1 MKCPNCGGENRSI
14 ARFCQHCGTTLT
26 STEPLEK
33 PRADTE
39 LTTET
44 GVGAWNV
51 AECAEQITGISAPGV
66 EPREMVLAETGETV
80 PAPESVQSDGC
91 LVEGDSAEA
100 KGLEPVGE
108 DTAVDVTLLAS
119 EEATM
124 GGDGS
129 QLDQAPPAVE
139 TESTGLSMG
148 GQPSNMAHTES
159 GPVGKTERILET
171 MGDEATADV
180 SPVTGEQSIPTT
192 ESEGG
197 QEEQGEQAGGL
208 AEPSVTAAGGT
219 EREDVQELANAH
231 LLSWSDRSARMPVVG
246 PGTVVHGRY
255 LVVELLSD
263 QESENLYRVR
273 DLQRCAQCGSTAN
286 GPDEAFCS
294 ACGAAMEQKPM
305 AVMLERRAD
314 QSNEP
319 IEAEVEDQF
328 SEGKSAYWVWREEK
342 KTGPLGGAE
351 QPMRLAVGQRSD
363 TGRVRTLNEDS
374 VFTLVMSYL
383 RQSVVSQWGLFIVAD
398 GMGGQEAG
406 EVASQTAIQVAARE
420 LAQDLLVTEVGGK
433 SLTSEQVQQRMSRAL
448 EAANERVYLERQKRE
463 NDMGTTMTA
472 TLVRDWM
479 LYVAHVGDC
488 RAYRWGQDGWQQ
500 LTTDHSVVASMVA
513 AGTAKPEEI
522 YTHPQRNVIYRCIG
536 DRATVEVDVAA
547 LALSPGDRL
556 VLCSDGLWEMVR
568 DEGIEDV
575 MLRESDPQAACE
587 ILVEQANAAGGVDN
601 ISVIVV
607 QL

>member
-1 MKCPNCGGENRSI
+1 MKCPNCDAENRWI

-26 STEPLEK
+26 ITEPLEEL
-33 PRADTE
+33 RANTE
-39 LTTET
+39 LATET
-44 GVGAWNV
+44 GIGARDV
-51 AECAEQITGISAPGV
+51 AKRAAPVAGVSASGF
-66 EPREMVLAETGETV
+66 EPRETVLGEAGEIV
-80 PAPESVQSDGC
+80 PTPEPVRSDGC
-91 LVEGDSAEA
+91 LVEGDSTEA
-100 KGLEPVGE
+100 KGLEPVGK
-108 DTAVDVTLLAS
+108 DTAAGVTLLAS
-119 EEATM
+119 EEAMM
-124 GGDGS
+124 GGSGL
-129 QLDQAPPAVE
+129 QLDQAPPGVE
-139 TESTGLSMG
+139 TESPGLSMG
-148 GQPSNMAHTES
+148 GQPSDTAHTES
-159 GPVGKTERILET
+159 GPAGKTGRMLET
-171 MGDEATADV
+171 MGDEATAGV
-180 SPVTGEQSIPTT
+180 SPVAGEQSIPTT
-192 ESEGG
+192 EGEDG
-197 QEEQGEQAGGL
+197 QGEQAEPTGGP
-208 AEPSVTAAGGT
+208 AEPSVTVAGGR
-219 EREDVQELANAH
+219 EREDVQELADAH

-263 QESENLYRVR
+263 QKSENLYRVR

-305 AVMLERRAD
+305 AVMLERPAD
-314 QSNEP
+314 QSYEP
-319 IEAEVEDQF
+319 IEAEVEDHF

-374 VFTLVMSYL
+374 IFTLVMSYM
-383 RQSVVSQWGLFIVAD
+383 RQSVASQWGLFIVAD

-406 EVASQTAIQVAARE
+406 EVASQIAIQIAARE
-420 LAQDLLVTEVGGK
+420 LAQDLLATEVDGR
-433 SLTSEQVQQRMSRAL
+433 SLTSEQAQQRMSRAL
-448 EAANERVYLERQKRE
+448 EVANERVYLERQKRE

-472 TLVRDWM
+472 ALVRDWM

-488 RAYRWGQDGWQQ
+488 RAYRWGQDGCQQ
-500 LTTDHSVVASMVA
+500 LTMDHSVVASMVA

-536 DRATVEVDVAA
+536 DRASVEVDVAT